1 MQKRP
6 GTNVLLRLT
15 QCVQDPEGVR
25 GAGEGVGGGGG
36 AWGGAEFAHLFAQSS
51 FLSGQHDH
59 RRICLPLLMY
69 THTHTHA

>member
-1 MQKRP
+1 MCARP
-6 GTNVLLRLT
+6 GGS
-15 QCVQDPEGVR
+15 EGSGGR
-25 GAGEGVGGGGG
+25 EWEGAGR
-36 AWGGAEFAHLFAQSS
+36 GGAEFAHLFAQSS